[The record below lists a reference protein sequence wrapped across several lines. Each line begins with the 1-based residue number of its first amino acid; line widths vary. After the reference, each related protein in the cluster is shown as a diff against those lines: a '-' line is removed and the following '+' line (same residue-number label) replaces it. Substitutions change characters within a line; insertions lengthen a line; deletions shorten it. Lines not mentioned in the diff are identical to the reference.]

1 MAVFFERGATICPP
15 RPLPRTL
22 AKGSMRSVRLKICS
36 SMSMTLPLTA
46 GAPILALV
54 FLALVGGCANPFPQD
69 LLAKV
74 EKNVTYQE
82 FQDAPEQFDGKLM
95 MFGGVIIET
104 KNAEDGAWII
114 VLEKPLDKEG
124 RPDWAAESGGQF
136 LIITKAY
143 LDLGAF
149 RRGRSITVIGES
161 KGSKSLPLLGSDYW
175 YPLLEA
181 QQLHLW

>member
-1 MAVFFERGATICPP
+1 
-15 RPLPRTL
+15 
-22 AKGSMRSVRLKICS
+22 
-36 SMSMTLPLTA
+36 MTLPLTA
-46 GAPILALV
+46 GALQLALSL
-54 FLALVGGCANPFPQD
+54 LALAYGCANPFPQD

-104 KNAEDGAWII
+104 KNDEEGAWII
-114 VLEKPLDKEG
+114 VLEKPLDRGG
-124 RPDWAAESGGQF
+124 RPNWTAESDGQF
-136 LIITKAY
+136 LITTKAY

-149 RRGRSITVIGES
+149 RRGRPITVIGES
-161 KGSKSLPLLGSDYW
+161 RGSKSLPLLGSDYW